1 MKNLEKEYK
10 EAIKNE
16 TPDLWS
22 RIEAGIDAYEAS
34 KKETAPETVE
44 TPATTPVTV
53 GRDNVVNFR
62 FKKAINIIG
71 KISVAAVIVAAVAV
85 TINVTRTGRKSYS
98 PGPAAEATMD
108 DSTAEESTHTYSPSE
123 EASKPIDLLPP
134 VAEAESS
141 ESPIMNGDTAKEE
154 SPSLIIDSPSKRG
167 EDAAQSDASPSFEAD
182 DEAVTVKSLIN
193 TFDIGNLDA
202 IRFLSELN
210 NLGLTDIRGLTVTHR
225 EETDSSV
232 YGFETD
238 EETFSIASFT
248 AGSNR
253 ERYLLFYSA
262 DTDSGIR
269 LLAVKKDDE
278 NGAFIYSEK

>member
-10 EAIKNE
+10 EAISHE

-22 RIEAGIDAYEAS
+22 RIEAGVDAYEAS

-44 TPATTPVTV
+44 TPSGT
-53 GRDNVVNFR
+53 GRDNVVNFK

-71 KISVAAVIVAAVAV
+71 KISVAAVLVAAVAV
-85 TINVTRTGRKSYS
+85 TINLTRTGRDFSAE
-98 PGPAAEATMD
+98 PAAEAAMA

-123 EASKPIDLLPP
+123 EATKPIDLLPP

-154 SPSLIIDSPSKRG
+154 SPSLNIDSPTKRG

-182 DEAVTVKSLIN
+182 DEAVTVKSLVN

-202 IRFLSELN
+202 IRLLSELN
-210 NLGLTDIRGLTVTHR
+210 NLGLTDLRGLTVTHR

-262 DTDSGIR
+262 DTDSGIK
-269 LLAVKKDDE
+269 LLAVKKDNE

>member
-22 RIEAGIDAYEAS
+22 RIEAGIDAYES
-34 KKETAPETVE
+34 SQKETAPETVE
-44 TPATTPVTV
+44 TPVTEPVKT
-53 GRDNVVNFR
+53 GLDNVVNFK

-71 KISVAAVIVAAVAV
+71 KISVAAVLVTAVAV
-85 TINVTRTGRKSYS
+85 TINVTGTGRDYS
-98 PGPAAEATMD
+98 ASPAAEATMA
-108 DSTAEESTHTYSPSE
+108 DSAAEEASHSYSPSE
-123 EASKPIDLLPP
+123 EATEPVNQMPP
-134 VAEAESS
+134 TAEAEAS
-141 ESPIMNGDTAKEE
+141 ESPAKNEGTSKEE
-154 SPSLIIDSPSKRG
+154 SPSLIIDSPSKHG
-167 EDAAQSDASPSFEAD
+167 EDITHYDATPSFEAD
-182 DEAVTVKSLIN
+182 DDAVTVKSLVK

-202 IRFLSELN
+202 VRFFSGLN
-210 NLGLTDIRGLTVTHR
+210 NLGLTDLRSLTVIES

-238 EETFSIASFT
+238 AETFCVASFT

-253 ERYLLFYSA
+253 DKYLLFYTV
-262 DTDSGIR
+262 DTDSGIK

-278 NGAFIYSEK
+278 TGDFIYSEK

>member
-10 EAIKNE
+10 EAISHE

-22 RIEAGIDAYEAS
+22 RIEAGVDAYEAS
-34 KKETAPETVE
+34 KKENAPETVE
-44 TPATTPVTV
+44 TPSET
-53 GRDNVVNFR
+53 GRDNVVNFK

-71 KISVAAVIVAAVAV
+71 KISVAAVLVAAVAV
-85 TINVTRTGRKSYS
+85 TINLTRTGRDFSAK
-98 PGPAAEATMD
+98 PAAEATMA
-108 DSTAEESTHTYSPSE
+108 DSAAEESTHTYSPSE
-123 EASKPIDLLPP
+123 EATKPIDLLPP
-134 VAEAESS
+134 VAEAETS
-141 ESPIMNGDTAKEE
+141 ESPIMNDDTAKEE

-167 EDAAQSDASPSFEAD
+167 EDAAQSDASPSFEAE
-182 DEAVTVKSLIN
+182 DEAVTVKSLVN

-210 NLGLTDIRGLTVTHR
+210 NLGLTDLRGLTVIEN

-262 DTDSGIR
+262 DTDSGIK

>member
-22 RIEAGIDAYEAS
+22 RIEAGVDAYEAS

-44 TPATTPVTV
+44 TPSET
-53 GRDNVVNFR
+53 GRDNVVNFKL
-62 FKKAINIIG
+62 KKAINIIG
-71 KISVAAVIVAAVAV
+71 KISVAAVLVAAVAV
-85 TINVTRTGRKSYS
+85 TINLTRTGRDFSAK
-98 PGPAAEATMD
+98 PAEEATMA
-108 DSTAEESTHTYSPSE
+108 DSTAEESNHTYSPSE
-123 EASKPIDLLPP
+123 EASKPIDLRPP

-182 DEAVTVKSLIN
+182 DEAVTVKSLVN

-210 NLGLTDIRGLTVTHR
+210 NLGLTDLRGLTIIKS
-225 EETDSSV
+225 EEADSSA

-262 DTDSGIR
+262 DADSGIK

>member
-22 RIEAGIDAYEAS
+22 RIEAGVDAYEAS

-44 TPATTPVTV
+44 TPSET
-53 GRDNVVNFR
+53 GRNNVVNFK

-71 KISVAAVIVAAVAV
+71 KISVAAVLVAAVAV
-85 TINVTRTGRKSYS
+85 TINLTGTGRDFSAE
-98 PGPAAEATMD
+98 PASEAAMA

-123 EASKPIDLLPP
+123 EATKPIDLLPP

-154 SPSLIIDSPSKRG
+154 SPSLNIDSPTKRG
-167 EDAAQSDASPSFEAD
+167 EDATQSDASPSFEAD
-182 DEAVTVKSLIN
+182 NDAVTVKSLVN

-202 IRFLSELN
+202 IRLLSELN
-210 NLGLTDIRGLTVTHR
+210 NLGLTDLRGLTVTHR

-262 DTDSGIR
+262 DTDSGIK

>member
-22 RIEAGIDAYEAS
+22 RIEAGVDAYEAS
-34 KKETAPETVE
+34 KKETAPEAVE
-44 TPATTPVTV
+44 TPVAEPVKT

-71 KISVAAVIVAAVAV
+71 KISVAAVLVAAVAV
-85 TINVTRTGRKSYS
+85 TINLTRTGRDFSAE
-98 PGPAAEATMD
+98 PASEATMA
-108 DSTAEESTHTYSPSE
+108 DSTAEEATHTYSPSE
-123 EASKPIDLLPP
+123 EASRPIDLRPP
-134 VAEAESS
+134 AEEAEAS
-141 ESPIMNGDTAKEE
+141 ESPIMNDASKEE
-154 SPSLIIDSPSKRG
+154 APSLNIDSPTNRG
-167 EDAAQSDASPSFEAD
+167 EDAAHYDANPSFETD
-182 DEAVTVKSLIN
+182 DESVTVKSIVRA
-193 TFDIGNLDA
+193 FDIGNLDA
-202 IRFLSELN
+202 IKFLSDLN
-210 NLGLTDIRGLTVTHR
+210 NLGLTDLRSLTVTHR

-238 EETFSIASFT
+238 AETFSVASFT

-262 DTDSGIR
+262 DTDSGIK

-278 NGAFIYSEK
+278 NGDFIYSEK

>member
-10 EAIKNE
+10 EAISHE

-22 RIEAGIDAYEAS
+22 RIEAGVNAYEAS

-44 TPATTPVTV
+44 TPSET
-53 GRDNVVNFR
+53 GRNNVVNFK

-71 KISVAAVIVAAVAV
+71 KISVAAVLVAAVAV
-85 TINVTRTGRKSYS
+85 TINLTGTGRDFSAE
-98 PGPAAEATMD
+98 PAAEVAMT

-123 EASKPIDLLPP
+123 EASKSIDLRPP
-134 VAEAESS
+134 VAEAEAS
-141 ESPIMNGDTAKEE
+141 ESPIMNDDTAKEE

-182 DEAVTVKSLIN
+182 DEAVTVKSLVN
-193 TFDIGNLDA
+193 TLDIGNLDA

-210 NLGLTDIRGLTVTHR
+210 NLGLTDLRGLTVTHR

-262 DTDSGIR
+262 DTDSGIK

>member
-22 RIEAGIDAYEAS
+22 RIEAGVDAYEAS
-34 KKETAPETVE
+34 KKETAPEAVE
-44 TPATTPVTV
+44 TPVAAPVKT

-62 FKKAINIIG
+62 FKKTINIIG
-71 KISVAAVIVAAVAV
+71 KISVAAVLVAAVAV

-98 PGPAAEATMD
+98 TNPAAEATMA
-108 DSTAEESTHTYSPSE
+108 DSAAEEATHTYSPSE
-123 EASKPIDLLPP
+123 EASKPIDLRPP
-134 VAEAESS
+134 VEEAEAS
-141 ESPIMNGDTAKEE
+141 ESPIMNDASKEE
-154 SPSLIIDSPSKRG
+154 APSLSIDSPTNRG
-167 EDAAQSDASPSFEAD
+167 EDAAHYDANPSFETG
-182 DEAVTVKSLIN
+182 DEAVTVKSIVR

-202 IRFLSELN
+202 IKFLSDLN
-210 NLGLTDIRGLTVTHR
+210 NLGLTDLRGLTVTHR

-238 EETFSIASFT
+238 AETFSVASFT

-262 DTDSGIR
+262 DTDSGIK

-278 NGAFIYSEK
+278 NGDFIYSEK

>member
-10 EAIKNE
+10 EAISHE

-22 RIEAGIDAYEAS
+22 RIEAGVDAYEAS

-44 TPATTPVTV
+44 TPSET
-53 GRDNVVNFR
+53 GRDNVVNFK

-71 KISVAAVIVAAVAV
+71 KISVAAVLVAAVAV
-85 TINVTRTGRKSYS
+85 TINLTGTGRDFSAE
-98 PGPAAEATMD
+98 PAAEAAMT

-123 EASKPIDLLPP
+123 EATKPIDLLPP

-154 SPSLIIDSPSKRG
+154 SPALDIGSPSKRG

-182 DEAVTVKSLIN
+182 DEAVTVKSLVN

-210 NLGLTDIRGLTVTHR
+210 NLGLTDLRGLTVIKSD
-225 EETDSSV
+225 ETDSSV

-238 EETFSIASFT
+238 GEPFSVASFF
-248 AGSNR
+248 AGSNSD
-253 ERYLLFYSA
+253 RYLLFYSA
-262 DTDSGIR
+262 DTDSGIK

>member
-10 EAIKNE
+10 EAISHE

-22 RIEAGIDAYEAS
+22 RIEAGVDAYEAS

-44 TPATTPVTV
+44 TPSET
-53 GRDNVVNFR
+53 GRDNVVNFK

-71 KISVAAVIVAAVAV
+71 KISVAAVLVAAVAV
-85 TINVTRTGRKSYS
+85 TINLTRTGRDFSAK
-98 PGPAAEATMD
+98 PAAEATMA
-108 DSTAEESTHTYSPSE
+108 DSTAEESTSTYSPSE
-123 EASKPIDLLPP
+123 EATKPIDLLPP
-134 VAEAESS
+134 VAEAETS

-182 DEAVTVKSLIN
+182 DEAVTVKSLVN

-210 NLGLTDIRGLTVTHR
+210 NLGLTDLRGLTVIES

-262 DTDSGIR
+262 DTDSGIK

>member
-1 MKNLEKEYK
+1 MKNLENEYK
-10 EAIKNE
+10 EAISHE

-22 RIEAGIDAYEAS
+22 RIEAGVDAYEAS
-34 KKETAPETVE
+34 KKEIAPETVE
-44 TPATTPVTV
+44 TPSKVS
-53 GRDNVVNFR
+53 RDNVVNFR

-71 KISVAAVIVAAVAV
+71 KISVAAVLVAAVAV
-85 TINVTRTGRKSYS
+85 TINLTRTGRKDYS
-98 PGPAAEATMD
+98 ARPAAEATMA
-108 DSTAEESTHTYSPSE
+108 DSAAEESNHTYSPSE

-134 VAEAESS
+134 VAETEAS

-154 SPSLIIDSPSKRG
+154 SPALEIGSPSKRG
-167 EDAAQSDASPSFEAD
+167 EDAAQSDATPSFEAD
-182 DEAVTVKSLIN
+182 DDAVTVKSLVK

-210 NLGLTDIRGLTVTHR
+210 NLGLTDLRGLTVIES

-238 EETFSIASFT
+238 AETFSVASFT

-253 ERYLLFYSA
+253 DRYLLFYSA
-262 DTDSGIR
+262 DTDSGIT

-278 NGAFIYSEK
+278 NGAFIYSDK

>member
-10 EAIKNE
+10 EAISHE

-22 RIEAGIDAYEAS
+22 RIEAGVDAYEAS

-44 TPATTPVTV
+44 TPSDT
-53 GRDNVVNFR
+53 GRDNVVNFK

-71 KISVAAVIVAAVAV
+71 KISVAAVLVAAVAV
-85 TINVTRTGRKSYS
+85 TINLTRTGRDFSAE
-98 PGPAAEATMD
+98 PAAETAMT
-108 DSTAEESTHTYSPSE
+108 DSAAEESTHTYSPSE
-123 EASKPIDLLPP
+123 EATKPIDLLPP

-141 ESPIMNGDTAKEE
+141 ESPIMNGNTAKEE
-154 SPSLIIDSPSKRG
+154 SPSLNIDSPTKRG

-182 DEAVTVKSLIN
+182 DEAVTVKSLVN

-202 IRFLSELN
+202 IRLLSELN
-210 NLGLTDIRGLTVTHR
+210 NLGLTDLRGLTVTHR
-225 EETDSSV
+225 KETDSSV

-262 DTDSGIR
+262 DTDSGIK